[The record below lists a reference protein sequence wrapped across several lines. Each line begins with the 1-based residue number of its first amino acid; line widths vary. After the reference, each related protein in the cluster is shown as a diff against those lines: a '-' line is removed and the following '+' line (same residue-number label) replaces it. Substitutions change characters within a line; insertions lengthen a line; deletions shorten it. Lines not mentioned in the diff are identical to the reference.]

1 VSPGA
6 KRHRRWWILA
16 IFLVVVAAAAVGG
29 ILWFGRSKT
38 PAVRY
43 LTATAAT
50 GTIADTI
57 QADFTLAAAHG
68 TTTIALG
75 GSAASSG
82 AATGNSSTSTGATS
96 STTTSSRTNTNTAV
110 ATFVARATSD
120 SGSPV
125 PTPSAS
131 TTDMPTPSPSATTTP
146 KPTPKPRPSRTRTPS
161 PKPTSSGGF
170 GGGPSSGTR
179 SSTSSSTSS
188 GSSTTT
194 TSVSGVVTR
203 ISLPVG
209 ATPHTLQRLLTV
221 SGKPIFAFVSSTP
234 LYKTLSVSLSSGS
247 QVANVMALQRALK
260 AGGYYTGSV
269 NGTFGTSTQTAVEAW
284 QADQGVSQTGLIT
297 TTQFVWVPKGR
308 IIYSWS
314 VALGN
319 QVSSGTA
326 LATVGAPRD
335 LVAQALVSQADIA
348 SLKVGQKATLTIDG
362 DTSDPFT
369 GTISFIDSQ
378 PASSGS
384 SVGSSSSTVEYTV
397 DFLPHRLP
405 SLARS
410 GMTGTLAI
418 ILAQR
423 TNVLIV
429 PTRAVSG
436 TSSVPYVRVMVNGTP
451 AYRQVQTG
459 MATSTY
465 TQITDGLAAGEVVVT
480 GQYSNAATS
489 TSGSSG
495 FGGLSGFPG
504 GGTFRRSSGSSGG
517 SGSFPVP
524 PGQ

>member
-1 VSPGA
+1 
-6 KRHRRWWILA
+6 
-16 IFLVVVAAAAVGG
+16 
-29 ILWFGRSKT
+29 
-38 PAVRY
+38 
-43 LTATAAT
+43 
-50 GTIADTI
+50 
-57 QADFTLAAAHG
+57 
-68 TTTIALG
+68 
-75 GSAASSG
+75 
-82 AATGNSSTSTGATS
+82 
-96 STTTSSRTNTNTAV
+96 
-110 ATFVARATSD
+110 
-120 SGSPV
+120 
-125 PTPSAS
+125 
-131 TTDMPTPSPSATTTP
+131 M
-146 KPTPKPRPSRTRTPS
+146 
-161 PKPTSSGGF
+161 
-170 GGGPSSGTR
+170 
-179 SSTSSSTSS
+179 
-188 GSSTTT
+188 
-194 TSVSGVVTR
+194 SGVVTR

-260 AGGYYTGSV
+260 ARGYYTGSV
-269 NGTFGTSTQTAVEAW
+269 SGAFDTSTQTAVEAW
-284 QADQGVSQTGLIT
+284 QADEGVGQTGQIT

-308 IIYSWS
+308 MIYSWS

-335 LVAQALVSQADIA
+335 LIAQALVSQADIA

-362 DTSDPFT
+362 DTSNPFT

-384 SVGSSSSTVEYTV
+384 SGGTSSGTVEYTV
-397 DFLPHRLP
+397 DFVPHHLP

-410 GMTGTLAI
+410 GMTGTLVI

-436 TSSVPYVRVMVNGTP
+436 TSSVPLVRVMVNGKP

-465 TQITDGLAAGEVVVT
+465 TQITSGIAAGEVVVT
-480 GQYSNAATS
+480 GEYSNAATT

-495 FGGLSGFPG
+495 LGGLSGFPG
-504 GGTFRRSSGSSGG
+504 AGTFRRASGTSGG
-517 SGSFPVP
+517 SGAFPAP